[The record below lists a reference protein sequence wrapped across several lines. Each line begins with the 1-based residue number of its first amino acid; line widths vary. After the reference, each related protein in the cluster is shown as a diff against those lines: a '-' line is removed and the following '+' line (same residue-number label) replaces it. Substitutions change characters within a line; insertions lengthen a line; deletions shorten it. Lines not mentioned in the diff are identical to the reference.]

1 MRAMSGH
8 LRRTAMVRG
17 RASVEPHDPPVASVR
32 SACPLR
38 PQRRSPSVFLRAPP
52 SVPSLRTHTRLAA
65 DADAAVLHRRRE
77 AARLKRAVDVV
88 EAEHVVGLVLV
99 LVAAGREVSLCR
111 RDRAVTAQE
120 RSCAAQ
126 DWHVIDD
133 KCSAALHMLLR
144 WSASHK
150 NDGASRGPSPHL
162 AALTCSPQHRLSGT
176 LT

>member
-1 MRAMSGH
+1 MRGH

-17 RASVEPHDPPVASVR
+17 RAGVEPHDPPIASVR

-38 PQRRSPSVFLRAPP
+38 PQRRSPASASALLPP
-52 SVPSLRTHTRLAA
+52 SPLYASTRLAA

-77 AARLKRAVDVV
+77 AARLERAIDVV

-99 LVAAGREVSLCR
+99 LVAAGREVSLCT

-126 DWHVIDD
+126 DWHVVDD
-133 KCSAALHMLLR
+133 RCSAALHMLLR